1 VTPLLFGKGL
11 ALSISVLLPLPTIS
25 LNIIASDERIQR
37 MAQAWL
43 GNWPGLPAAAA
54 APSVEFHLHL
64 VETLPT
70 RPPTPPLF
78 SAPPPS
84 PLTVYPGATG
94 GFGFA
99 FPEGGWVDVP
109 AQPDATQL
117 LEGWL
122 TPGLLDSGRFED
134 VIWVSLAPLLR
145 QRGLF
150 LVQGFAAASPDHQ
163 QTILLVG
170 RSGSGKTTTGLALL
184 QAGWLYLGNDVV
196 LLRATPE
203 GVMALPTP
211 GDAMTVR
218 PKTLELLPSLRP
230 HLSPTEAHKGQIL
243 VQAVA
248 VGWAEPGRVT
258 GVYFPRVVGG
268 WTTLQPLSKAVA
280 WSKLMEESVDRWDA
294 VALPTHLELLS
305 QLTQQA
311 RLFDLRLGPDVREL
325 VGTLGNS

>member
-1 VTPLLFGKGL
+1 MRSFLTL
-11 ALSISVLLPLPTIS
+11 S
-25 LNIIASDERIQR
+25 LNLTSSDERLQR
-37 MAQAWL
+37 MVQAWL
-43 GNWPGLPAAAA
+43 GNWPGLPAGAA
-54 APSVEFHLHL
+54 APNVEFHLHL
-64 VETLPT
+64 VETLPP
-70 RPPTPPLF
+70 RPQTPPLF

-84 PLTVYPGATG
+84 PLTVYPGLTG
-94 GFGFA
+94 GFGLA

-109 AQPDATQL
+109 AQPNATQP

-150 LVQGFAAASPDHQ
+150 LVHGFAAASPDQQ

-196 LLRATPE
+196 LLRATPD
-203 GVMALPTP
+203 GVVALPTP
-211 GDAMTVR
+211 GAVITVR
-218 PKTLELLPSLRP
+218 SKTLELLPGLRP
-230 HLSPTEAHKGQIL
+230 HLSPAEAHKGQIQ

-248 VGWAEPGRVT
+248 AGWAEPGRVT
-258 GVYFPRVVGG
+258 RVYFPRVEGEQ
-268 WTTLQPLSKAVA
+268 TILHPLSKAIA

-294 VALPTHLELLS
+294 AALPAHLELLS
-305 QLTQQA
+305 QLSQQA
-311 RLFDLRLGPDVREL
+311 RLFDLRLGPDVEEL